1 MTILDELAALAR
13 ERHYGH
19 GERELVERALCYLSK
34 IPVEWCLGCKRG
46 WHKFTQQ
53 PVRGSEPEEIVVA
66 EVEPVEITPT
76 DATPPEVE
84 VPTLEFSE
92 IDLAAGPV
100 EGVKKIWAD
109 RVLVYDALEQSLKDG
124 VDHARDPDY
133 CPRCTPLG
141 FGACRCD
148 IASNE

>member
-53 PVRGSEPEEIVVA
+53 PVRGSEPEEIIVA
-66 EVEPVEITPT
+66 EVEPMEVTPIDVTPLVVELDSI
-76 DATPPEVE
+76 EIE
-84 VPTLEFSE
+84 TLT
-92 IDLAAGPV
+92 
-100 EGVKKIWAD
+100 
-109 RVLVYDALEQSLKDG
+109 QSLKDG
-124 VDHARDPDY
+124 VDSARDPDY
-133 CPRCTPLG
+133 CPRCTPLY
-141 FGACRCD
+141 GACRCE

>member
-53 PVRGSEPEEIVVA
+53 PVRGSEPEEIIVA
-66 EVEPVEITPT
+66 EVEPIEITPV
-76 DATPPEVE
+76 DVTPPVIEP
-84 VPTLEFSE
+84 PTVKLA
-92 IDLAAGPV
+92 DLV
-100 EGVKKIWAD
+100 
-109 RVLVYDALEQSLKDG
+109 
-124 VDHARDPDY
+124 RDPDA
-133 CPRCTPLG
+133 CPVCGPRG
-141 FGACRCD
+141 YGACRCN